1 MTAMLVFRNGDGEY
15 AVPVEHCREVRPAA
29 EITPLPTLEDDV
41 AGVLAWHGLA
51 LSVVAPLG
59 LGGGHVIVLDT
70 GAEPFALLVDT
81 VVGVEHLDAASV
93 GEAPRGQRNPVVG
106 GTASSTRS
114 SLLFVVDAAAIER
127 RLRR

>member
-29 EITPLPTLEDDV
+29 EITPLPTLEEDV
-41 AGVLAWHGLA
+41 AGVLPWHGLA

-59 LGGGHVIVLDT
+59 LGGEHVIVLDT
-70 GAEPFALLVDT
+70 GAEPFALLVDA
-81 VVGVEHLDAASV
+81 VIGVEQLDASTV
-93 GEAPRGQRNPVVG
+93 GEPPRGQRAPLVG
-106 GTASSTRS
+106 GTAASSRRP
-114 SLLFVVDAAAIER
+114 LLFVVDAAAIER